1 MSDYPGLYLLFI
13 LVTLIII
20 TLSASLVIFILR
32 HRKRLM
38 QKEYVI
44 KVLKYK
50 NHIELFDASSQAEE
64 REKERIARN
73 LHDEINPMLTLL
85 KQNIQKHK
93 LDLLKNKFEP
103 DHFENDYVLIDKIAE
118 GIRTSAYDLVPSF
131 MLRYGL
137 VNSLADHLCSLN
149 NTDGLKTRFFK
160 YVPDTLDDLFS
171 KPDQLTIYR
180 ICLEL
185 LQNLIKHAQ
194 CSMIDFS
201 MTIIDKALWIEINH
215 NGTIISN
222 NAIEQHIQNGKGL
235 GLKSLKARS
244 LILNAEINY
253 TEKDKQPN
261 VSLTIPFRP

>member
-1 MSDYPGLYLLFI
+1 MSDNPGPHLLFI

-20 TLSASLVIFILR
+20 TLSTCLVIFILR

-50 NHIELFDASSQAEE
+50 NQIELFDASAQAEE

-93 LDLLKNKFEP
+93 LDILKNKFEP
-103 DHFENDYVLIDKIAE
+103 HHFEHDYELIDKIAE
-118 GIRTSAYDLVPSF
+118 GIRTSSYDLVPSF

-149 NTDGLKTRFFK
+149 ATDGLKTRFFK
-160 YVPDTLDDLFS
+160 YVPDTMDDLFS
-171 KPDQLTIYR
+171 KSDQLTIYR
-180 ICLEL
+180 MCLEL
-185 LQNLIKHAQ
+185 LQNLIKHGH

-201 MTIIDKALWIEINH
+201 MSLIDRTLWIEIKH
-215 NGTIISN
+215 DGMIITN
-222 NAIEQHIQNGKGL
+222 NTIEQHMLNGRGL

-253 TEKDKQPN
+253 IEKDNQPN
-261 VSLTIPFRP
+261 ISLTIPFRI